1 MKHMHPVLFMIPP
14 KGLKSS
20 EKLTKKPPL
29 EIHSC
34 LVYMDVSENGGTQQL
49 LVLLLKMTILGCF
62 GSTPI
67 FGNIHIYIYMS
78 STLASWARP
87 CRGLIKSVF
96 PPPSPKSQ
104 NPWRTI
110 LTLMRSNS
118 FWTMQPLGEE
128 IHPIFVEFSRRLF
141 FFPRKKRRFPG
152 DDGSMEGMLW
162 WIPLKGD
169 PFPFFLSG
177 FCASSRHLRLRRKS
191 LLKTRET
198 LCFRLAKF
206 CSMPDDSFVVD
217 AFP

>member
-1 MKHMHPVLFMIPP
+1 MIPP

-67 FGNIHIYIYMS
+67 FGNIHIYIY
-78 STLASWARP
+78 LYIYIYICHQPWP
-87 CRGLIKSVF
+87 VGLLPVGGWSNRIF

-110 LTLMRSNS
+110 LTSMRSNS
-118 FWTMQPLGEE
+118 FWTMPPLGEE

-141 FFPRKKRRFPG
+141 FFSLTKNVDFPG
-152 DDGSMEGMLW
+152 MMVPWRVCCDEFPWKETPSHFSYPGFVRLQDTLDWDGNLFWKHAKRCVLDLPNFVRCRM
-162 WIPLKGD
+162 I
-169 PFPFFLSG
+169 
-177 FCASSRHLRLRRKS
+177 RL
-191 LLKTRET
+191 L
-198 LCFRLAKF
+198 
-206 CSMPDDSFVVD
+206 
-217 AFP
+217 